1 MQVTQYRI
9 VFDGELEPGMLAE
22 TVKANLAK
30 LFKSDLQKIE
40 QLFGQGPV
48 NIKRDL
54 SEAEA
59 EELSVGVL
67 IDALGLEASHVSQH
81 LRVLRGYDLVTSERR
96 ASQVYYRLAHHSV
109 VDMLSAARTLLG
121 ELLESRA
128 ALIAD

>member
-1 MQVTQYRI
+1 MDTGRPLNV
-9 VFDGELEPGMLAE
+9 
-22 TVKANLAK
+22 VKAE
-30 LFKSDLQKIE
+30 LFKGLAH
-40 QLFGQGPV
+40 PV
-48 NIKRDL
+48 RIRILELL